1 MRRRLLAVGALL
13 AMAAAA
19 AGAAPADDA
28 AVLTKQLE
36 AFLGS
41 ASRGDAAAHDRF
53 WADDLIYTGSGGR
66 RVGKADILRDVRAT
80 PAPRPDDPKTTFA
93 AEDVRI
99 HPYGDM
105 AVVAFHLVGTT
116 TRADGST
123 RVARYLNSGTF
134 RKQNG
139 QWRAV
144 SWQATR
150 LATAE
155 LEARDA
161 VAAAGAAF
169 EGALR
174 QPDAKRLASLTDTT
188 FVWTRGSERVS
199 RARLLDKLGSGRPYA
214 GLATDS
220 VTVTVR
226 GDAAVARGVWGK
238 SGFYT
243 LTFYQQDGDWKALS
257 LETARP

>member
-1 MRRRLLAVGALL
+1 MRGKLLAVAALL
-13 AMAAAA
+13 AMAAA
-19 AGAAPADDA
+19 AGAAPADDV

-36 AFLGS
+36 AFLGN

-66 RVGKADILRDVRAT
+66 RVGKADILRDVRAMA
-80 PAPRPDDPKTTFA
+80 PPRPDDPKTTFA

-105 AVVAFHLVGTT
+105 AVVAFRLVGTT

-150 LATAE
+150 LAIAE
-155 LEARDA
+155 PEGREA
-161 VAAAGAAF
+161 VTAAGAAL
-169 EGALR
+169 EDALR
-174 QPDAKRLASLTDTT
+174 KPDASRLASLTDTT
-188 FVWTRGSERVS
+188 FVWTRGGERVN
-199 RARLLDKLGSGRPYA
+199 RARLIDELGSGQPYA

-238 SGFYT
+238 SGSYT
-243 LTFYQQDGDWKALS
+243 LTFYQQDGEWKALS